1 MAYCGFFLALLFVF
15 FNGFIGGF
23 YTDFLFPSRAM
34 MLSLSAY
41 PEMTFAFLGA
51 YIVMCS
57 ERGAGS
63 RGTLAGGKGG
73 TGK

>member
-1 MAYCGFFLALLFVF
+1 MWTFSCLAVRL

-23 YTDFLFPSRAM
+23 YTDFLFPSGAM
-34 MLSLSAY
+34 MPSLSAY

-51 YIVMCS
+51 YIVMCL
-57 ERGAGS
+57 EREAGS
-63 RGTLAGGKGG
+63 RGTLAGEKGG